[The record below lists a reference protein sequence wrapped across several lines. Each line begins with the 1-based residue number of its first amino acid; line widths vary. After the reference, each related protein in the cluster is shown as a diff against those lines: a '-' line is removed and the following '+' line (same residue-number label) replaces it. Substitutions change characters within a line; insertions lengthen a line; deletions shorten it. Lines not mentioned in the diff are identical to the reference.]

1 MAGFKK
7 ILFPTDFSPNAARA
21 LFHASRL
28 TDVSG
33 GEVIVQHVVNSYFD
47 KHPHVT
53 ALFDIHEHQKFLDLY
68 AEMNVAAILPKHI
81 RTVISEGKPAEE
93 IAKLA
98 NSEMVDLIVMG
109 SAKGVVTNKVL
120 RLTNR
125 PVLAVSGSSVKTP
138 AKDAHKINRILVAT
152 DFSEHSRKVVKYAF
166 DLKRIF
172 GGSIYL
178 LHVVETAKIVEF
190 AVRQAHLDTI
200 VKMREWADKQLLNL
214 TPDEFVRDA
223 SVVRLVETGSPGDV
237 IADVASEIGADLTIL
252 GTHDSSAAQRFFLGG
267 TTDEVLTK
275 SSTPILAMRS

>member
-1 MAGFKK
+1 MVGFRK

-28 TDVSG
+28 ADVIG
-33 GEVIVQHVVNSYFD
+33 GEVIVQHVVSSYFS

-68 AEMNVAAILPKHI
+68 AEMNVAAILPKRI
-81 RTVISEGKPAEE
+81 RTVISEGKTAEE
-93 IAKLA
+93 IARLA

-125 PVLAVSGSSVKTP
+125 PVLAVSGSSVKT
-138 AKDAHKINRILVAT
+138 AEKNAHKISRILVAT

-178 LHVVETAKIVEF
+178 LHVLETSKIVEF
-190 AVRQAHLDTI
+190 AIREANLDTMER
-200 VKMREWADKQLLNL
+200 MRERADNQLLNL
-214 TPDEFVRDA
+214 VPNEFVRDA
-223 SVVRLVETGSPGDV
+223 SVVRLVETGSPSDV
-237 IADVASEIGADLTIL
+237 IAEVASEIAADLTIL
-252 GTHDSSAAQRFFLGG
+252 GTHDSTVQRYFLGG

>member
-1 MAGFKK
+1 MVGFKK

-28 TDVSG
+28 ADVSG
-33 GEVIVQHVVNSYFD
+33 GEVIVQHVVSSYFD

-68 AEMNVAAILPKHI
+68 AEMNVAAILPKRI
-81 RTVISEGKPAEE
+81 RTVISEGKTAEE
-93 IAKLA
+93 IARLA

-125 PVLAVSGSSVKTP
+125 PVLAVSGSSVKT
-138 AKDAHKINRILVAT
+138 AEKNAHKISRILVAT

-178 LHVVETAKIVEF
+178 LHVLETSKIVEF
-190 AVRQAHLDTI
+190 AIREANLDTMER
-200 VKMREWADKQLLNL
+200 MRERADNQLLNL
-214 TPDEFVRDA
+214 VPNEFVRDA
-223 SVVRLVETGSPGDV
+223 SVVRLVETGSPSDV
-237 IADVASEIGADLTIL
+237 IAEVASEIAADLTIL
-252 GTHDSSAAQRFFLGG
+252 GTHDSTVQRYFLGG